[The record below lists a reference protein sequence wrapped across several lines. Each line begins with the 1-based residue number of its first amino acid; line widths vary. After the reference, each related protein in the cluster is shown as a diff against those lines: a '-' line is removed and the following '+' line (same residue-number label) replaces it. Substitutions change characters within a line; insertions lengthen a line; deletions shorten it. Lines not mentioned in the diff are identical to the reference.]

1 MSYTLVLEWMPGDL
15 YMSAVTARCTAPTSS
30 YSVVWLPPN
39 KVYQIT
45 LYCGSTSLVSFLV
58 GAFRGKAWS
67 YMSSYIEVKNVSK
80 SFSGRA
86 ILQNISLSVEQGTTV
101 GLVGANGSGK
111 SVLFKIICGFEKPDQ
126 GSVYVRGRQLG
137 KNGRDFPAD
146 MGVFI
151 NSPGFIGI
159 YSGFQNLKFLADIQG
174 KIGEKEIRQAMSKVG
189 LDPDNKTKV
198 DNYSLGMKQKLGLA
212 QAIMEGQDILI
223 LDEPFNA
230 LDYKTYEDVK
240 TIIRML
246 KAEGKTIFLTS
257 HHFKD
262 IEQLCDQVY
271 SIEDCRLIPITEEI
285 AARYREM
292 E

>member
-1 MSYTLVLEWMPGDL
+1 MGSYV
-15 YMSAVTARCTAPTSS
+15 
-30 YSVVWLPPN
+30 
-39 KVYQIT
+39 
-45 LYCGSTSLVSFLV
+45 
-58 GAFRGKAWS
+58 
-67 YMSSYIEVKNVSK
+67 EVKNISK
-80 SFSGRA
+80 SFGDRV
-86 ILQNISLSVEQGTTV
+86 ILQDVSLSVEQGTTV
-101 GLVGANGSGK
+101 GLIGANGSGK

-126 GSVYVRGRQLG
+126 GSVYVRSRRLG
-137 KNGRDFPAD
+137 KKGRDFPVN

-174 KIGEKEIRQAMSKVG
+174 KIGEKGIRQAMSKVG

-240 TIIRML
+240 NIIRML

-271 SIEDCRLIPITEEI
+271 LIEDCRLIPIAEEI
-285 AARYREM
+285 AVRYRDM